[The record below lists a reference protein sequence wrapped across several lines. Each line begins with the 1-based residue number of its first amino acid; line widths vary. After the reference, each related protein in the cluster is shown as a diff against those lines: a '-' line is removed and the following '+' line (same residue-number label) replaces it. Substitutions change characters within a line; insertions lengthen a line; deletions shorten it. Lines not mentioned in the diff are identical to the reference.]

1 MALYDPRP
9 LSWNERAAL
18 AKKLR
23 DEAAGKI
30 AEAQRIED
38 GIAADKKDLD
48 DMLTAAMNKP
58 PNAELTGGATARRKA
73 TA

>member
-9 LSWNERAAL
+9 LSWNERAQL

-38 GIAADKKDLD
+38 GIAADKKELD
-48 DMLTAAMNKP
+48 DMLTAAMNKT
-58 PNAELTGGATARRKA
+58 PNA
-73 TA
+73 

>member
-1 MALYDPRP
+1 MAIYDPRP

-18 AKKLR
+18 ANKLR

-38 GIAADKKDLD
+38 GIAADKKELG
-48 DMLTAAMNKP
+48 DMLTAAMNKT
-58 PNAELTGGATARRKA
+58 PNAALTRRP
-73 TA
+73 